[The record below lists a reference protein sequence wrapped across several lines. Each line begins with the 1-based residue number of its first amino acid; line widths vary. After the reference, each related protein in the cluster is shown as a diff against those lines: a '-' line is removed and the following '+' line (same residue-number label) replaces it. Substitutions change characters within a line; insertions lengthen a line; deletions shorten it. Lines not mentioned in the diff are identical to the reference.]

1 MEPGESPSV
10 GDGATATA
18 PDGDASVTGSTIDA
32 VETGGLKSVESTAVA
47 APKAEGA
54 SGGVDSS
61 VTSGLKE
68 PETEETALAPE
79 PSVGEDSGGNGD
91 AGAASK
97 KEHVSGR
104 EAQSSLAAAT
114 DTGASIVN
122 PEGQPLTKDVTQGPK
137 QITTDAGATLPA
149 SVTKDTE
156 EDTPGPKQITT
167 AAGAVLPASV
177 VKEIQDRATAELLDL
192 PKSKDDGHQLRT
204 ETRGGVT
211 SRTEED
217 DDGNA
222 GLAGREKEGGLSPT
236 PPRRTS
242 NPISRGT
249 PPRRCSRGGN
259 LAIITQSPGNE
270 PDLPRPMS
278 PRSRP
283 RDQPLNLMR
292 LSLSNRETPR
302 GGVFAK
308 IPGLDQH
315 LAVEARKMNEPP
327 RFRPPKL
334 VSGTVRQYDQEEA
347 SEAAFRYPECRG
359 AVFRP
364 SFADDGSFDDL
375 PATSPLLSEPP
386 HRLRLERARG
396 YHGGGFYPSTD
407 NNAFFLGEH
416 HMPTG
421 GRDRGSGSTAK
432 EQAKTHFEVVYP
444 TAALV
449 VMHKFPIRDGECKDK
464 TTGGGAQGRREFD
477 SSEDAGGDK
486 EGGDVEMMQRYFDGH
501 TDDVTAVAVHPGG
514 VLVASGQI
522 CCLDFSPDG
531 WLLCSVGAD
540 CKSTTNIW
548 DWRKG
553 VAIAKVQAGPGPI
566 HAFRFNPYQA
576 RGTCGTSYGVPS
588 KKPIPGQ
595 ALHIDDSCY
604 CLVSIGVRHSKFW
617 LLTRGLEEPSK
628 DEIPPVLANAKW
640 TSSQRVQEEREK
652 DNKGRGNLRWILD
665 GSSARLNGKG
675 KTADFT
681 CLTFIDDSPPLQT
694 WGKNNKFAKD
704 VKRGK
709 GGRGI
714 FLDPWWLFGPGH
726 EVTAN
731 KRLWDLGAELV
742 DNIPHSLEAAN
753 DLVLSD
759 KAKERVLAL
768 EKNMAVKP
776 LHPDVF
782 EELKRQHDRFSY
794 TGPLTGHEGG
804 VSALAFNRETGK
816 VVSAGTNGEV
826 VQWQA
831 FFFDPT
837 VYFDPAVPL
846 SSTRRAS
853 ATGKPSG
860 SDSHSE
866 TSASKTT
873 THGIAANASL
883 VGLINARRNRQEDKL
898 QKNLRSRDPSEP
910 TLRRIGHEA
919 PRGDGRVGG
928 VDVFEMDYQ
937 TTLGR
942 EDEGEITLTVAHP
955 SDGSDSAFRPS
966 RVDMF
971 GSCGNVDG
979 FESSSTRRGL
989 EKSANGDSRRGSR
1002 DQGGRGDGP
1011 GLGISVEGGV
1021 ESGLRVEFFSTE
1033 FREGGGEGHEAAVA
1047 GDVHLTGQ
1055 VHAGTGSTRT
1065 SPPLPRGSHC
1075 KSLVWSKDGTRLLT
1089 GLNTNVLLLLEYPA
1103 DDRSVAIWNTSSNLP
1118 VAWCHNLP
1126 SPISCL
1132 ACSPDLEEVAVGT
1145 VNTNEI
1151 FFLTVHR
1158 ARQSPD
1164 PTQEEEERG
1173 WGDAPGNN
1181 AATGIEF
1188 RHSKQLLP
1196 DSAWAKRRP
1205 PGPNARWNT
1214 TKPSWDRCKIV
1225 TLDGK
1230 DTPHAGG
1237 SSGGAPSNGGTS
1249 GGGASLPHLPHPTPR
1264 VSPARSR
1271 VSPSRPTTFG
1281 AVPGG
1286 RGAGFRIDDQ
1296 SRRGR
1301 RRYCDGGGE
1310 PPRGMGASCMRY
1322 SPSGSHLAIGCK
1334 NGSLVIMAV
1343 EHDDGRYD
1351 DAGEQRGTSRGI
1363 SLGRGV
1369 EQPPEV
1375 PEGMGMSDPAYEDF
1389 SADTG
1394 SEPSPSYRPKRGR
1407 RTVYRRIAHLKG
1419 HSSRVLHLDWTEDG
1433 RFVHTCGQ
1441 DYHLLHWDI
1450 LPPSS
1455 HRQGDGAARDGGAG
1469 RDACNGGGDE
1479 EDDEAFAGES
1489 RPRIFKRAFLVRNEP
1504 WATWSST
1511 IGWPVQGVFPAYSD
1525 NTEVNAV
1532 DLCKDR
1538 ELLAAADDAKT
1549 VRLLRYPV
1557 LRGGARNRSYTAHSS
1572 HVMGARFTVGVEPT
1586 RLITLGGMDSTVI
1599 QWVVEDVP
1607 SSR

>member
-1 MEPGESPSV
+1 
-10 GDGATATA
+10 
-18 PDGDASVTGSTIDA
+18 
-32 VETGGLKSVESTAVA
+32 
-47 APKAEGA
+47 
-54 SGGVDSS
+54 
-61 VTSGLKE
+61 
-68 PETEETALAPE
+68 
-79 PSVGEDSGGNGD
+79 
-91 AGAASK
+91 
-97 KEHVSGR
+97 
-104 EAQSSLAAAT
+104 
-114 DTGASIVN
+114 
-122 PEGQPLTKDVTQGPK
+122 
-137 QITTDAGATLPA
+137 
-149 SVTKDTE
+149 
-156 EDTPGPKQITT
+156 
-167 AAGAVLPASV
+167 
-177 VKEIQDRATAELLDL
+177 
-192 PKSKDDGHQLRT
+192 
-204 ETRGGVT
+204 
-211 SRTEED
+211 
-217 DDGNA
+217 
-222 GLAGREKEGGLSPT
+222 
-236 PPRRTS
+236 
-242 NPISRGT
+242 
-249 PPRRCSRGGN
+249 
-259 LAIITQSPGNE
+259 
-270 PDLPRPMS
+270 MS

-283 RDQPLNLMR
+283 RDQPLDLMQLR
-292 LSLSNRETPR
+292 LPNRETPR

-315 LAVEARKMNEPP
+315 LAVEARKMNDPP

-364 SFADDGSFDDL
+364 SFADDGTFDDL

-407 NNAFFLGEH
+407 NNAFFLGEN

-421 GRDRGSGSTAK
+421 GRDRGSGSMAK
-432 EQAKTHFEVVYP
+432 EQEKTHFEVVYP

-449 VMHKFPIRDGECKDK
+449 VMHKFPIRDGEYKDK
-464 TTGGGAQGRREFD
+464 TSGGGVQGRREFD
-477 SSEDAGGDK
+477 SSEHTGGDK
-486 EGGDVEMMQRYFDGH
+486 EGGDVEMMQRFFDGH

-553 VAIAKVQAGPGPI
+553 VAISKVQAGPGPI

-576 RGTCGTSYGVPS
+576 RGTYRTSYGVPS

-595 ALHIDDSCY
+595 ALHIDDACY

-694 WGKNNKFAKD
+694 WGKNNKVIDSLEESDRSSGRAVLGTAIGDLYIFIQRGVRLIPREFAKD

-742 DNIPHSLEAAN
+742 DNIPHSFEAAN

-768 EKNMAVKP
+768 EKKMAVKP
-776 LHPDVF
+776 LHPDVL

-816 VVSAGTNGEV
+816 VVSTGTNGEV

-831 FFFDPT
+831 FFFDPA
-837 VYFDPAVPL
+837 VCFDPTVPL

-866 TSASKTT
+866 TSASKTAT
-873 THGIAANASL
+873 RGIAPNASL

-942 EDEGEITLTVAHP
+942 EDEGEISLTVAHP
-955 SDGSDSAFRPS
+955 SGGSDSAFRPS

-989 EKSANGDSRRGSR
+989 EKSTNGDSTRGSR

-1011 GLGISVEGGV
+1011 GLGISDEGGV
-1021 ESGLRVEFFSTE
+1021 ESGLRVEVFSTE
-1033 FREGGGEGHEAAVA
+1033 FREGGGEGYGAPVA
-1047 GDVHLTGQ
+1047 GDVHPMGQ
-1055 VHAGTGSTRT
+1055 GHGTGSART
-1065 SPPLPRGSHC
+1065 SPPLPRGSHS
-1075 KSLVWSKDGTRLLT
+1075 KSLVWSKDGTRLLA

-1103 DDRSVAIWNTSSNLP
+1103 DDRCI
-1118 VAWCHNLP
+1118 
-1126 SPISCL
+1126 
-1132 ACSPDLEEVAVGT
+1132 
-1145 VNTNEI
+1145 
-1151 FFLTVHR
+1151 
-1158 ARQSPD
+1158 
-1164 PTQEEEERG
+1164 
-1173 WGDAPGNN
+1173 
-1181 AATGIEF
+1181 
-1188 RHSKQLLP
+1188 
-1196 DSAWAKRRP
+1196 
-1205 PGPNARWNT
+1205 
-1214 TKPSWDRCKIV
+1214 
-1225 TLDGK
+1225 
-1230 DTPHAGG
+1230 
-1237 SSGGAPSNGGTS
+1237 
-1249 GGGASLPHLPHPTPR
+1249 
-1264 VSPARSR
+1264 
-1271 VSPSRPTTFG
+1271 
-1281 AVPGG
+1281 
-1286 RGAGFRIDDQ
+1286 
-1296 SRRGR
+1296 
-1301 RRYCDGGGE
+1301 
-1310 PPRGMGASCMRY
+1310 
-1322 SPSGSHLAIGCK
+1322 
-1334 NGSLVIMAV
+1334 
-1343 EHDDGRYD
+1343 
-1351 DAGEQRGTSRGI
+1351 
-1363 SLGRGV
+1363 
-1369 EQPPEV
+1369 
-1375 PEGMGMSDPAYEDF
+1375 
-1389 SADTG
+1389 
-1394 SEPSPSYRPKRGR
+1394 
-1407 RTVYRRIAHLKG
+1407 
-1419 HSSRVLHLDWTEDG
+1419 
-1433 RFVHTCGQ
+1433 
-1441 DYHLLHWDI
+1441 
-1450 LPPSS
+1450 
-1455 HRQGDGAARDGGAG
+1455 
-1469 RDACNGGGDE
+1469 
-1479 EDDEAFAGES
+1479 
-1489 RPRIFKRAFLVRNEP
+1489 
-1504 WATWSST
+1504 
-1511 IGWPVQGVFPAYSD
+1511 
-1525 NTEVNAV
+1525 
-1532 DLCKDR
+1532 
-1538 ELLAAADDAKT
+1538 
-1549 VRLLRYPV
+1549 
-1557 LRGGARNRSYTAHSS
+1557 
-1572 HVMGARFTVGVEPT
+1572 
-1586 RLITLGGMDSTVI
+1586 
-1599 QWVVEDVP
+1599 
-1607 SSR
+1607 

>member
-1 MEPGESPSV
+1 MEQGEAPSV
-10 GDGATATA
+10 GDGATSTA
-18 PDGDASVTGSTIDA
+18 PDGDASVTGSTIEA
-32 VETGGLKSVESTAVA
+32 TGSGGLKSVEPTAVA

-68 PETEETALAPE
+68 TEETVVAPE
-79 PSVGEDSGGNGD
+79 PSAGEDSGGNGD
-91 AGAASK
+91 AGAGSN
-97 KEHVSGR
+97 KEYVSGGA
-104 EAQSSLAAAT
+104 EQSSLAEAT

-122 PEGQPLTKDVTQGPK
+122 PEGQPLTKYETQGPK

-156 EDTPGPKQITT
+156 EDTPGPKEITT
-167 AAGAVLPASV
+167 VAGGVLPASV

-192 PKSKDDGHQLRT
+192 PTSKDDGHQLRT

-222 GLAGREKEGGLSPT
+222 GLAGREREGRLSPM

-249 PPRRCSRGGN
+249 PPRRGSRGGN

-315 LAVEARKMNEPP
+315 LAVEARKINDPP

-375 PATSPLLSEPP
+375 PATSPLLYEPP

-407 NNAFFLGEH
+407 NNAFFLGEN

-421 GRDRGSGSTAK
+421 GRDRGSGSMAK
-432 EQAKTHFEVVYP
+432 EQAKKHFEVVYP

-449 VMHKFPIRDGECKDK
+449 VMHKFPIRDGEYKEK
-464 TTGGGAQGRREFD
+464 TAGGRAQGRREFD

-486 EGGDVEMMQRYFDGH
+486 EGGDVEMMQRFFDGH

-514 VLVASGQI
+514 ILVASGQI

-548 DWRKG
+548 DWRNG

-566 HAFRFNPYQA
+566 HAFRFNPFQA
-576 RGTCGTSYGVPS
+576 RGTFGTSYGVPS

-595 ALHIDDSCY
+595 ALHIDDACY

-753 DLVLSD
+753 NLVLSD
-759 KAKERVLAL
+759 KARERVLAL
-768 EKNMAVKP
+768 EKKMAVKP

-837 VYFDPAVPL
+837 VCFDPTVPL
-846 SSTRRAS
+846 SSIRRAS
-853 ATGKPSG
+853 ATGRPSG

-866 TSASKTT
+866 TSASKTAT
-873 THGIAANASL
+873 RGIAPNASL

-928 VDVFEMDYQ
+928 VDAFEMDYQ

-942 EDEGEITLTVAHP
+942 EDEGEISLTVAHP
-955 SDGSDSAFRPS
+955 SGGSDSAFRPS

-971 GSCGNVDG
+971 GSCGTVDG

-989 EKSANGDSRRGSR
+989 EKSANGDSKRGSR
-1002 DQGGRGDGP
+1002 DQGGRGDEP
-1011 GLGISVEGGV
+1011 GFGISVEGGA
-1021 ESGLRVEFFSTE
+1021 ESGLRAEFVSTL
-1033 FREGGGEGHEAAVA
+1033 FREGGGEGYEAAVA
-1047 GDVHLTGQ
+1047 GDVHSTGQ
-1055 VHAGTGSTRT
+1055 GHAGTSSART

-1075 KSLVWSKDGTRLLT
+1075 KSLAWSKDGTRLLT

-1103 DDRSVAIWNTSSNLP
+1103 DDRSVAIWNTASNLP
-1118 VAWCHNLP
+1118 MAWCHNLP

-1145 VNTNEI
+1145 VNTNEV
-1151 FFLTVHR
+1151 FFVKVHR
-1158 ARQSPD
+1158 ARQSPV
-1164 PTQEEEERG
+1164 PTQEEERG
-1173 WGDAPGNN
+1173 WGDDPGNN
-1181 AATGIEF
+1181 AATGMEL

-1196 DSAWAKRRP
+1196 DSASAKRRP

-1214 TKPSWDRCKIV
+1214 TKPSWNRCKIV

-1281 AVPGG
+1281 VVPGG

-1334 NGSLVIMAV
+1334 NGTLVIMAV
-1343 EHDDGRYD
+1343 EHDDGRHD

-1369 EQPPEV
+1369 EQPPGV
-1375 PEGMGMSDPAYEDF
+1375 PEGMGMRDPAYEEF

-1394 SEPSPSYRPKRGR
+1394 SESSPSYRPKRER
-1407 RTVYRRIAHLKG
+1407 RKVYRRIAHLKG

-1455 HRQGDGAARDGGAG
+1455 RRQGDGAARDGGAG

-1538 ELLAAADDAKT
+1538 ELLATADDAKT

-1599 QWVVEDVP
+1599 QWLVEDAP